1 MFLVVPIAF
10 LGFQVYTAKTI
21 NINKTALQTSLVAV
35 SKDIPQHKLP
45 IVAASLDICA
55 DETIESIE
63 ESELISAITALP
75 NEAYTANAFITP
87 LPTEAFAEKK
97 SPKKEKL
104 HQKKSKKVYLGSFDA
119 RAKKMYDDCDLA
131 GIVRYDVF
139 KQAFA
144 GFERASRKRRNDIL
158 TIIDYS
164 KPSSEERFFVINL
177 KNKRLEYKTLVAHG
191 QNSGTQYAHSFSNR
205 VNSLQ
210 SSLGFFVTAETYM
223 GKHGYSMRLDGIE
236 YGINHKARERAIV
249 MHGAEYVSQ
258 HFINVHNRIGR
269 SWGCPAL
276 PTYLNREIINT
287 IKGGSCIYMH
297 ADEDSYAYNSKYSLR
312 NIKRKEGM
320 VGQP

>member
-1 MFLVVPIAF
+1 MNNKYIALFLAIPMVF
-10 LGFQVYTAKTI
+10 LGIQIYSAKTI
-21 NINKTALQTSLVAV
+21 DINKAALQTSLIKVC
-35 SKDIPQHKLP
+35 KDIPQDKLSN
-45 IVAASLDICA
+45 IVSLDNNTCA
-55 DETIESIE
+55 ETLIE
-63 ESELISAITALP
+63 EICEKISAIT
-75 NEAYTANAFITP
+75 P
-87 LPTEAFAEKK
+87 LPKEAFAV
-97 SPKKEKL
+97 KKEKKIR
-104 HQKKSKKVYLGSFDA
+104 KKRAKKTYFGFNA
-119 RAKKMYDDCDLA
+119 RAKKMYRDCGLE

-144 GFERASRKRRNDIL
+144 GFEKASRKRRNDIL

-164 KPSSEERFFVINL
+164 KASSEERFFVINL
-177 KNKRLEYKTLVAHG
+177 KKKRLEYKTLVAHG
-191 QNSGTQYAHSFSNR
+191 QNSGTQYAHTFSNK

-210 SSLGFFVTAETYM
+210 SSLGFFVTAETYI

-249 MHGAEYVSQ
+249 MHAAEYVSQ
-258 HFINVHNRIGR
+258 RFISVHNRIGR

-297 ADEDSYAYNSKYSLR
+297 ADKDSYAYNSKYSLR

-320 VGQP
+320 VAQP

>member
-1 MFLVVPIAF
+1 MNRKNIALFLAVPMAF
-10 LGFQVYTAKTI
+10 LGIQAYTAKTI
-21 NINKTALQTSLVAV
+21 HISKASLKTSLMEVC
-35 SKDIPQHKLP
+35 KDIPEQTLP
-45 IVAASLDICA
+45 IVATVHDTCA
-55 DETIESIE
+55 ETFIGPE
-63 ESELISAITALP
+63 EEAISAIT
-75 NEAYTANAFITP
+75 P
-87 LPTEAFAEKK
+87 LPKEAFAV
-97 SPKKEKL
+97 
-104 HQKKSKKVYLGSFDA
+104 KKVVKRERKVRRKQNRKVHLGSFDA
-119 RAKKMYDDCDLA
+119 RAKKMFRDCNLN

-191 QNSGTQYAHSFSNR
+191 QNSGTQYANVFSNR

-210 SSLGFFVTAETYM
+210 SSLGFFVTAETYQ

-249 MHGAEYVSQ
+249 MHAAEYVSQ

-297 ADEDSYAYNSKYSLR
+297 ADQDSYAYNSKYSLR

-320 VGQP
+320 VAQP